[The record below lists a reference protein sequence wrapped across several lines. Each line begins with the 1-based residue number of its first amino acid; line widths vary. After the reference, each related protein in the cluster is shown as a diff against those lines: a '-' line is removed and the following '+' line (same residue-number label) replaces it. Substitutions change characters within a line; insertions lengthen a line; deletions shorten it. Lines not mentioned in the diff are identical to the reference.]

1 MTDLST
7 NYPASKL
14 LSVHNVTNW
23 DHYVLER
30 MSSYPSLGT
39 AIRKGVPFVLTP
51 PTEDDVYPGTNRKMY
66 QFTADG
72 DSAVDA
78 ASHAA
83 FRSANINRIKPVKTK
98 RVNFA
103 HFSNPASPRKPR

>member
-1 MTDLST
+1 
-7 NYPASKL
+7 
-14 LSVHNVTNW
+14 
-23 DHYVLER
+23 